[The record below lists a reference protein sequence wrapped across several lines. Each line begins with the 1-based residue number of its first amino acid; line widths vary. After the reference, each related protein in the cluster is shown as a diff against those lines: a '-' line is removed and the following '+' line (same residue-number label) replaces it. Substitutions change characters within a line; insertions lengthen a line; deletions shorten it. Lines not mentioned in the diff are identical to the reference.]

1 MAGAGA
7 DGWGVALVE
16 AIVGG
21 DGFVSWTLDPIDGVE
36 VAGARAAGNAGICGD
51 ETTGTGV

>member
-1 MAGAGA
+1 M
-7 DGWGVALVE
+7 VE